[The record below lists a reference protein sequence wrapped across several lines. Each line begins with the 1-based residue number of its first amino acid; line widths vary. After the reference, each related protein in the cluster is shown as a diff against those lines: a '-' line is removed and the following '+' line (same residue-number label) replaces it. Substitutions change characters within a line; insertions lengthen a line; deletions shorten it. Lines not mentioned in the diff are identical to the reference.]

1 MANVLN
7 FSYFFFTI
15 SLSFSAIF
23 CPLCSPVWENWGCTG
38 QDCKDSTC
46 QARPGASWA
55 FPGAWAGVPGTA
67 WAPHHQPWPASS
79 APHHLNNARK
89 VFVFGHF
96 SFHNSLFVLQC
107 QTWYLRIM
115 AELFFPLTFQ
125 VSHDIPCP
133 PVSPRH
139 LCQFVRA
146 WRLGCWWGWMT
157 PFLFIDRRPP
167 LHSNSASAEPSAE
180 FWRMRTLWG
189 AACDTRYLGTQQV
202 HKFLHCRV
210 PHILITG
217 TCTQA
222 EIHVIQDM
230 LLEPSRYFTNNC
242 IVVSLSASVIQ
253 HKSSHSW

>member
-89 VFVFGHF
+89 VLPFGHF
-96 SFHNSLFVLQC
+96 PFHNSLFVLQC
-107 QTWYLRIM
+107 QTWYLRIL
-115 AELFFPLTFQ
+115 AELFVPLTFQ
-125 VSHDIPCP
+125 VSHDIPSP

-189 AACDTRYLGTQQV
+189 AACDTRYLNKSSTSSQVLTLQGTSYTNHGHMYTGWDTGDTRHV
-202 HKFLHCRV
+202 IGTFKVLHKYLHCW
-210 PHILITG
+210 I
-217 TCTQA
+217 
-222 EIHVIQDM
+222 VI
-230 LLEPSRYFTNNC
+230 C
-242 IVVSLSASVIQ
+242 ICYSC
-253 HKSSHSW
+253 HCHSW